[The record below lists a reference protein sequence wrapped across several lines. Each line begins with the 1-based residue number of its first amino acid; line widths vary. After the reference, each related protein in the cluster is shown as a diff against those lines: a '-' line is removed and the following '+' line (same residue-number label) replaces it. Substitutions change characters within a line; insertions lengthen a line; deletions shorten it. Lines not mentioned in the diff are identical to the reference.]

1 MAQNAQREFNESKFL
16 DGFRGDVEMECKLA
30 VDDLKMNVKEVGV
43 SAESAVAVLHARDLV

>member
-1 MAQNAQREFNESKFL
+1 MNRLAKEEMHEFL